1 MSKTSTDNKHV
12 SGWITDDNCDTISA
26 EIITKLR
33 RELDEANA
41 RAAKLETTAA
51 AHVAGWTKQCEVAN
65 AAIFRAKKAE
75 HNIVILQILL
85 EEARRKVFSY
95 AEMRERDG
103 WDVADERNLILHI
116 DAVLKEKVK

>member
-1 MSKTSTDNKHV
+1 M
-12 SGWITDDNCDTISA
+12 
-26 EIITKLR
+26 
-33 RELDEANA
+33 
-41 RAAKLETTAA
+41 ETTAA